1 LKISLVIPVFNEG
14 KTIEALLDTIKSQT
28 LQPNEVIF
36 VDGGSTDN
44 TVAYLKQIEAGSAH
58 YKLIEAGRAMPGK
71 GRNIGTEAAQFEWI
85 GYTDAGITLDKN
97 WLQELVTVAK
107 KTNADLVYGNFAPII
122 NSTFEIAATIAYV
135 PTQKKTGIRG
145 RVLPSS
151 LWKKEI
157 WQSQGGFPDLRATE
171 DLILMEKAEKG
182 GYKIAEAPNAMM
194 YWQLRPGLKSTYKK
208 FDLYSKYNV
217 WAGRQAFWHYGVLKQ
232 YAVLLPFIF
241 LAFFHHWLWWLML
254 PVWLFARTIKR
265 VLPHRIQFG
274 NSILYNLLLLANVS
288 LLILIIDAG
297 TFSGWLKAIF
307 NKSSLHQ
314 PSAE

>member
-14 KTIEALLDTIKSQT
+14 KTITALVEAILNQT
-28 LQPNEVIF
+28 HQPDEIVF

-44 TVAYLKQIEAGSAH
+44 TVVYLKQIQANSH
-58 YKLIEAGRAMPGK
+58 QFKLIEAGRAMPGK

-85 GYTDAGITLDKN
+85 AYTDAGITLDKN
-97 WLQELVTVAK
+97 WLKELVRVAK
-107 KTNADLVYGNFAPII
+107 ETNADLVYGNFSPII
-122 NSTFEIAATIAYV
+122 NSLFERAATIAYV
-135 PTQKKTGIRG
+135 PPQKMAGIRG

-157 WQSQGGFPDLRATE
+157 WKSQGGFPDWRATE
-171 DLILMEKAEKG
+171 DLILMEKAEKA

-194 YWQLRPGLKSTYKK
+194 YWLLRPDYTSTYKK

-232 YAVLLPFIF
+232 YVVLLPFIF

-254 PVWLFARTIKR
+254 PVWLVARTVKR
-265 VLPHRIQFG
+265 ILPHRLQFG
-274 NSILYNLLLLANVS
+274 NSILYNPLLLANVA
-288 LLILIIDAG
+288 LLILLIDAA